1 MDFYEKNVNF
11 KYNRYFYNENDD
23 LVWGTFLNQFKFN
36 FYPNKEN
43 HKTAN
48 KWLENGHLYENDIGL
63 FLNLS
68 KKNNRSAAK
77 KISQNLFSS
86 NDIDNINQII
96 RSKNKP
102 IIINNIKEIE
112 HFQTLINY
120 GYIINDRD
128 IILEKKLNYKNLCII
143 DSKKNIKQIYIECV
157 N

>member
-1 MDFYEKNVNF
+1 MDVSIRNNPYFVKMSLDKSKLFDDNLVKSFSRDKWGYYIKN
-11 KYNRYFYNENDD
+11 D
-23 LVWGTFLNQFKFN
+23 LS
-36 FYPNKEN
+36 
-43 HKTAN
+43 
-48 KWLENGHLYENDIGL
+48 L

-77 KISQNLFSS
+77 EISQNFFSFD
-86 NDIDNINQII
+86 DIDNINQII
-96 RSKNKP
+96 KNKNKP

-128 IILEKKLNYKNLCII
+128 IIFEKKLNYKNLCII
-143 DSKKNIKQIYIECV
+143 DTKKNDKKIYIECV

>member
-1 MDFYEKNVNF
+1 MSFNKSKLFEDN
-11 KYNRYFYNENDD
+11 
-23 LVWGTFLNQFKFN
+23 LVKSFSRDKWGYYIK
-36 FYPNKEN
+36 
-43 HKTAN
+43 
-48 KWLENGHLYENDIGL
+48 NDIGL